1 MKNSPLEPGIL
12 RLFRIFLIVQL
23 VLVFGNVLAHSPRG
37 MLSCP
42 SCTLTF
48 GTVNIVLLLIY
59 LSIPSLQKFLRRFY
73 LPLGILYA
81 AVFSLVLQDIFLN
94 AGLAVGRVSSEET
107 AWQLFLFLFIPL
119 VLVAWQYDFKAV
131 VLYCILTAMLDHA
144 LMRHAQEDFLAFSD
158 TYHRLLFIRAL
169 AFLITGY
176 IISSI
181 MSRFREQRSNLEQA
195 NRELAHYASTLEQLT
210 VSRERNRMA
219 RELHDTLAHTLS
231 GIAVQLEAAQ
241 SLWKESPDESH
252 SMLTRSL
259 AMTRSGLTDT
269 RRALQDLRAAP
280 LEELGL
286 ESALRSLATES
297 TERAGL
303 GLDWQ
308 VSSPLPKLP
317 LNVEQGLYRIAQ
329 ECFENIIRHAG
340 ATRVRVES
348 TLQAD
353 LLTLSIAD
361 DGVGFVPDEVD
372 SDGRFGL
379 RGMRE
384 RAEMMGGELTV
395 SSAAGQGTT
404 VQLKVKVWN
413 GN

>member
-1 MKNSPLEPGIL
+1 MVHSQPDCFWCALAFGI
-12 RLFRIFLIVQL
+12 
-23 VLVFGNVLAHSPRG
+23 G
-37 MLSCP
+37 
-42 SCTLTF
+42 
-48 GTVNIVLLLIY
+48 NIVLLLIY
-59 LSIPSLQKFLRRFY
+59 LSIPFLQKSFGRFY

-94 AGLAVGRVSSEET
+94 AGLEVGKVSSEET

-131 VLYCILTAMLDHA
+131 VFYCIFTAILDHA
-144 LMRHAQEDFLAFSD
+144 LMRHAQEDFLAFSE

-181 MSRFREQRSNLEQA
+181 MSRFREQRSGLERA
-195 NRELAHYASTLEQLT
+195 NRELAYYASTLEQLT

-241 SLWKESPDESH
+241 SLWKESPDEAQA
-252 SMLTRSL
+252 MLTRSL

-286 ESALRSLATES
+286 EAALRSLATES

-303 GLDWQ
+303 SLDWQ
-308 VSSPLPKLP
+308 VPSPLPKLP
-317 LNVEQGLYRIAQ
+317 PNVEQGIYRIAQ
-329 ECFENIIRHAG
+329 ESFENIVRHAG
-340 ATRVRVES
+340 ASSLRVATSAQPDE
-348 TLQAD
+348 
-353 LLTLSIAD
+353 LTLSIAD
-361 DGVGFVPDEVD
+361 DGQGFDSNEVD
-372 SDGRFGL
+372 DDGRFGL

-395 SSAAGQGTT
+395 SSVAGQGTT
-404 VQLKVKVWN
+404 VELKVKVWN

>member
-1 MKNSPLEPGIL
+1 MKNSALEPGIL
-12 RLFRIFLIVQL
+12 KLFRIFLVVQL
-23 VLVFGNVLAHSPRG
+23 ALIFGNAMVHSHHEA
-37 MLSCP
+37 LI
-42 SCTLTF
+42 F
-48 GTVNIVLLLIY
+48 GTVNIVLLFTY
-59 LSIPSLQKFLRRFY
+59 LSIPALQKALKRFY

-81 AVFSLVLQDIFLN
+81 TVFSVVLQDLFLN
-94 AGLAVGRVSSEET
+94 AGLEVGKISSEET

-131 VLYCILTAMLDHA
+131 VFYCIFTAFLDHG
-144 LMRHAQEDFLAFSD
+144 LMRHAQADFLTFSD

-241 SLWKESPDESH
+241 SLWKESPDEAH
-252 SMLTRSL
+252 TMLTRSL

-286 ESALRSLATES
+286 EAALRSLATES

-303 GLDWQ
+303 SLDWQ
-308 VSSPLPKLP
+308 VPNPMPKLP
-317 LNVEQGLYRIAQ
+317 PNVEQGIYRIAQ
-329 ECFENIIRHAG
+329 ECFENIVRHAG

-353 LLTLSIAD
+353 LLTLSIVD
-361 DGVGFVPDEVD
+361 DGQGFDPNESD
-372 SDGRFGL
+372 SGRFGL

-384 RAEMMGGELTV
+384 RAEMMGGELKV
-395 SSAAGQGTT
+395 SSAAEQGTT
-404 VQLKVKVWN
+404 IRLKVKVWN

>member
-1 MKNSPLEPGIL
+1 MKISPLEPGIL
-12 RLFRIFLIVQL
+12 RLFRIFLVVQL
-23 VLVFGNVLAHSPRG
+23 GLIFGNAMVHSHHKALVFG
-37 MLSCP
+37 
-42 SCTLTF
+42 TF
-48 GTVNIVLLLIY
+48 NIVLLLIY
-59 LSIPSLQKFLRRFY
+59 LSVPALQKALGQFY
-73 LPLGILYA
+73 LPLGIIHA
-81 AVFSLVLQDIFLN
+81 AIFSLVLQDIFLN
-94 AGLAVGRVSSEET
+94 SGLSVGKVSSEET

-119 VLVAWQYDFKAV
+119 ALVAWQYDFKAV
-131 VLYCILTAMLDHA
+131 VFYCIFTAMLDHA

-169 AFLITGY
+169 AFMIAGY

-181 MSRFREQRSNLEQA
+181 MSRFREQRSSLEQA

-241 SLWKESPDESH
+241 LLWKESPDEAH

-259 AMTRSGLTDT
+259 GITRSGLTDT

-286 ESALRSLATES
+286 EAALRSLATES

-303 GLDWQ
+303 SLNWQ
-308 VSSPLPKLP
+308 VPSPMPKLAP
-317 LNVEQGLYRIAQ
+317 NVEQGLYRIAQ

-340 ATRVRVES
+340 ATWVRVEFA
-348 TLQAD
+348 LQAD
-353 LLTLSIAD
+353 LLNLSIAD
-361 DGVGFVPDEVD
+361 DGQGFDPNESD
-372 SDGRFGL
+372 SGRFGL

-395 SSAAGQGTT
+395 SSATGQGTMI
-404 VQLKVKVWN
+404 QLRVKVWN

>member
-23 VLVFGNVLAHSPRG
+23 LLVLGNVLVHSHPGCFWCTLVFGTG
-37 MLSCP
+37 
-42 SCTLTF
+42 
-48 GTVNIVLLLIY
+48 NIVLLFIY
-59 LSIPSLQKFLRRFY
+59 LSIPALHKVLGRFY
-73 LPLGILYA
+73 LPLGIIYA

-94 AGLAVGRVSSEET
+94 SGFSVGKVSSEET

-131 VLYCILTAMLDHA
+131 VFYCVFTAFLDHG
-144 LMRHAQEDFLAFSD
+144 LMRHAQADFLTFSE

-181 MSRFREQRSNLEQA
+181 MSRFREQRSNLEHA

-241 SLWKESPDESH
+241 SLWKESPDEAH

-286 ESALRSLATES
+286 EAALRSLATES

-303 GLDWQ
+303 CLEWL
-308 VSSPLPKLP
+308 VPSPMPKLAP
-317 LNVEQGLYRIAQ
+317 NVEQGLYRIAQ
-329 ECFENIIRHAG
+329 ECFENIVRHAG

-353 LLTLSIAD
+353 QLTLSIAD

-372 SDGRFGL
+372 DNGRFGL

-395 SSAAGQGTT
+395 SSTSGQGTT